1 LLQIKLEMFI
11 FIISSRHVAVAH
23 RDEVL
28 AGVRSEILFHGTEL
42 VVFRACKTA
51 LATKLGQV
59 QSGEG
64 VFGLHRALRI
74 LPSLCASEVRDGCDP
89 QPRQKGAQASP
100 RQDLAV

>member
-1 LLQIKLEMFI
+1 M
-11 FIISSRHVAVAH
+11 ISSRHVAVAH

-28 AGVRSEILFHGTEL
+28 AGVRSEILFHSTEL
-42 VVFRACKTA
+42 VVFRACKTGQ

-89 QPRQKGAQASP
+89 QPRQKGAQARSGG
-100 RQDLAV
+100 DTLTLLLKF